1 MIQQQQQQS
10 HQTLPKPPL
19 AKKTMAIHDD
29 THSMSTQA
37 QENLLKM
44 ADEGISQIKQE
55 LQRKRQN
62 LSLMPPIEEKPQQQ
76 SNVKS
81 NFNLSF
87 NNSFNTSIAGAGK
100 PQIAVQAESSLI
112 NGEVIKHQ
120 FVADLEE
127 RLTTRLKQG
136 ENQTQK
142 LAAVTQ
148 TFDEVILRNE
158 HFSGLLQKIKN
169 AYMDYVTQLQ
179 GNSLNSEQLHLTD
192 L

>member
-1 MIQQQQQQS
+1 
-10 HQTLPKPPL
+10 
-19 AKKTMAIHDD
+19 MAIHDD

-62 LSLMPPIEEKPQQQ
+62 LSLMPPIEEKPHQQ

-100 PQIAVQAESSLI
+100 PQIAVQAEASLN
-112 NGEVIKHQ
+112 NGEIIKH
-120 FVADLEE
+120 
-127 RLTTRLKQG
+127 
-136 ENQTQK
+136 
-142 LAAVTQ
+142 
-148 TFDEVILRNE
+148 
-158 HFSGLLQKIKN
+158 
-169 AYMDYVTQLQ
+169 
-179 GNSLNSEQLHLTD
+179 
-192 L
+192 